1 MDKLTTVV
9 QDVIKA
15 AAMQVS
21 IWRWEMQM
29 IANYGLDWGY
39 KEPWERPW

>member
-1 MDKLTTVV
+1 MSKFTAFILDITKG
-9 QDVIKA
+9 
-15 AAMQVS
+15 AAMQIS
-21 IWRWEMQM
+21 IWQWELQM